1 MLFGTSKGQ
10 TGSYATG
17 ILFFAGLCVLAL
29 AGLAKVKRRWR
40 TTWGATAA
48 ARI

>member
-1 MLFGTSKGQ
+1 MLFGTSKAQ
-10 TGSYATG
+10 TGSYSIG
-17 ILFFAGLCVLAL
+17 ILLFAGLCVLAL
-29 AGLAKVKRRWR
+29 AGLGSVKRRWR